1 MNSVLDLKAA
11 GGDPL
16 ERVASVES
24 VLSAAAA
31 RIDEN
36 CGLTDDVV
44 EVMHDARIFRML
56 LPPALGGDALDL
68 KTHAQV
74 IEAIAR
80 IDGSAGW
87 CASQGAGCAMASA
100 FMDPAAAQR
109 MFGQRDSVLAWGAG
123 IQGKAVL
130 VDGGY
135 LVSGKWQFAS
145 GSRHATILGGH
156 SWVFEADG
164 ETPRRHAD
172 GRRMDRTALVT
183 KDKAH
188 VHFNWDTMGL
198 RGTGSD
204 TFEFHELFVPEEDTV
219 DRADQSALTDP
230 SPIYKIPSSLVYAV
244 GFAGL
249 QIGIAQAV
257 LDELAD
263 LAINKVPRGGAS
275 VLKDNPVFQTQL
287 AQQHGRLRA
296 ARAYL
301 HFTAD
306 EAYAEAR
313 NTGVLSMEG
322 KINIRLAGTH
332 VINEAVAVTT
342 EGYRMAGATAIF
354 PENPFER
361 RLRDALSAS
370 QQVQARIDHYTT
382 VGRHLLGHEP
392 DSTMFI

>member
-1 MNSVLDLKAA
+1 MNSVLDVAI
-11 GGDPL
+11 GSDDPL
-16 ERVASVES
+16 ARVAKIQS
-24 VLSAAAA
+24 VLSAAGA

-44 EVMHDARIFRML
+44 DVMHNARIFRML

-68 KTHAQV
+68 KTHAKV

-80 IDGSAGW
+80 IDASAAW
-87 CASQGAGCAMASA
+87 CTSQGAGCAMASA
-100 FMDPAAAQR
+100 FMDKEAAQR
-109 MFGQRDSVLAWGAG
+109 LFGPRDAVLAWGAG
-123 IQGKAVL
+123 IQGKAVACE
-130 VDGGY
+130 GGY
-135 LVSGKWQFAS
+135 RVSGKWHFAS

-156 SWVFEADG
+156 SWAYEADG

-172 GRRMDRTALVT
+172 GRRMDKTAIVT

-204 TFEFHELFVPEEDTV
+204 TFEFQDLFVPEADCV

-230 SPIYKIPSSLVYAV
+230 SPIYKIPSSLVYAI

-275 VLKDNPVFQTQL
+275 VLKENPVFQTQL
-287 AQQHGRLRA
+287 AQQHGKLRA

-301 HFTAD
+301 HQTAD
-306 EAYAEAR
+306 AAYAEAR
-313 NTGVLSMEG
+313 NTGALSLQG
-322 KINIRLAGTH
+322 KIDIRLAGTH

-370 QQVQARIDHYTT
+370 QQVQARVDHYTT
-382 VGRHLLGHEP
+382 VGRHLLGNEP